1 MAKKILSILCALA
14 MMVTM
19 VSVAAFSASADG
31 EANSTTINL
40 LSSENIGNWN
50 VVRAADN
57 NWSLFSGAVGLSAEN
72 INGITGALSLIKTNC
87 NVNPYVDFNYSQTID
102 FGTDFSILM
111 TDYIKTNVGGTAPT
125 DNSYIALTLGN
136 YSIHLVRF
144 AEDVATNSL
153 SSWDCAE
160 FRVALY
166 KNDSLVKK
174 SELIASATTTTLTD
188 AYSSFSSGTA
198 AGSVALKNGSPAGDK
213 TTYVSSGAA
222 YTRESAWKDI
232 KITVKNGTLTV
243 YDAKN
248 TVLLTED
255 VSDSSFDGIKPSVRF
270 YADSTLMKNNPIAVF
285 RFEAT
290 INTASTGGETPD
302 PEVPTGDVNFNLLN
316 STNITGWNI
325 TRSCPNDWTAANF
338 AGNIDMT
345 SLDPALVG
353 ITGALVHNRANSAV
367 STSVT
372 FDYNNG
378 VDAIDFG
385 ENFSVLMTAYMHT
398 QPSGLETPDQDA
410 YVSLKLGDYSV
421 RLVHFVEDAA
431 NDTGWN
437 QRDSF
442 RIAVYNGET
451 LVAVSDVIDRSVT
464 TSLYNGAV
472 YTSNEALW
480 KSTGTYGNHIRLN
493 SIGANKS
500 AASGGVS
507 FAGDAAWK
515 DIEIVV
521 NDNKMTIKTAA
532 GVCGLHVLAGG
543 ESADDVT
550 ALSGFNTTSLDVA
563 EGTSFDGIVP
573 KVVLNVDGT
582 LRKNQAVA
590 LFRLEGTIYAPEDSG
605 ETVASPE
612 DPKGFLSINDS
623 LALNFT
629 LGKTDAGY
637 SNIAATATIG
647 DSPVDVKLV
656 TKTLAD
662 GEHNVAVIDSLTPDQ
677 FGTEVVLNVT
687 ATKGGQQVTGTMT
700 YSVKNYCE
708 NMMGKDTDLDNL
720 CAYILK
726 YGEAVRVM
734 NGGAGNSIT
743 AGVDFSGIDT
753 SLEWT
758 AEGKTNN
765 YGISS
770 ANGTVSWNSGNLNLA
785 DNIGINFTFTLPAG
799 ADIDDYNLF
808 VDVVDAE
815 FGVVGG
821 DIESITPLGNN
832 KYRAVA
838 RVYAYDMDKD
848 VTAVVKDINNDAV
861 SSVFTSGVQNYIL
874 EAIENDKFDDNE
886 LAVAEAMMTFGNA
899 AAAYKAAN

>member
-19 VSVAAFSASADG
+19 VSVAAFSASAA
-31 EANSTTINL
+31 ETTTVNL
-40 LSSENIGNWN
+40 LDSTNINKWAVTREN
-50 VVRAADN
+50 DN
-57 NWSLFSGAVGLSAEN
+57 SWSMYSGAIDLTSQN
-72 INGITGALSLIKTNC
+72 LTGITGTLVLTNPNSGTYNYVDFDYEDALELGDDFVIDTTVFIKTNITADTTP
-87 NVNPYVDFNYSQTID
+87 NKDSYVALNLGDYS
-102 FGTDFSILM
+102 
-111 TDYIKTNVGGTAPT
+111 VR
-125 DNSYIALTLGN
+125 
-136 YSIHLVRF
+136 LVRF
-144 AEDVATNSL
+144 VDDAASESA
-153 SSWDCAE
+153 WDRSN

-166 KNDSLVKK
+166 KNDTLVKK
-174 SELIASATTTTLTD
+174 SEIITGTTALYNGDPYANGFNGSNGD
-188 AYSSFSSGTA
+188 APAEYIRTNA
-198 AGSVALKNGSPAGDK
+198 KNGAD
-213 TTYVSSGAA
+213 GAA
-222 YTRESAWKDI
+222 SGKVSFGKNSGWKDLT
-232 KITVKNGTLTV
+232 ITVKDGTLSVADTTGV
-243 YDAKN
+243 
-248 TVLLTED
+248 VLTET
-255 VSDSSFDGIKPSVRF
+255 VEAGAFDNVTPSVRLF
-270 YADSTLMKNNPIAVF
+270 NDNNVMKLQPTAVF
-285 RFEAT
+285 ALNVT
-290 INTASTGGETPD
+290 TNGTSTGGEGGETPD
-302 PEVPTGDVNFNLLN
+302 PEEPSGDVDFNLLD
-316 STNITGWNI
+316 SKNITGWTL
-325 TRSCPNDWTAANF
+325 TRSCPNNWSNYNF
-338 AGNIDMT
+338 SGNIDLT
-345 SLDPALVG
+345 SLKLNG
-353 ITGALVHNRANSAV
+353 ITGTLVQTQANSN
-367 STSVT
+367 TYTDVT

-378 VDAIDFG
+378 VDPIDFG
-385 ENFSVLMTAYMHT
+385 DNFSILMTAYINAE
-398 QPSGLETPDQDA
+398 PSNMDTPDKDA

-421 RLVHFVEDAA
+421 RLVHFVEDAV
-431 NDTGWN
+431 NDPAWN
-437 QRDSF
+437 QRDRF
-442 RIAVYNGET
+442 RIAVYSGNT
-451 LVAVSDVIDRSVT
+451 LIAVSDVIDRSVT
-464 TSLYNGAV
+464 TSLYDGAV
-472 YTSNEALW
+472 ISSNTDAW
-480 KSTGTYGNHIRLN
+480 KNTGTYGGHIKSKSLA
-493 SIGANKS
+493 ANLQP
-500 AASGGVS
+500 AGTGVS
-507 FAGDAAWK
+507 FKGDNSWK
-515 DIEIVV
+515 DVEIVV
-521 NDNKMTIKTAA
+521 NDNKMTIKTVA
-532 GVCGLHVLAGG
+532 GVCGLHVLSGSD
-543 ESADDVT
+543 SADDVT
-550 ALSGFNTTSLDVA
+550 TLSGFTTTALDIPN
-563 EGTSFDGIVP
+563 GTSFDGIAP
-573 KVVLNVDGT
+573 QVVLSVDGT
-582 LRKNQAVA
+582 LRKGAAIGV
-590 LFRLEGTIYAPEDSG
+590 FRLEGTIYAPEDSG

-612 DPKGFLSINDS
+612 APKGFLSINDS

-647 DSPVDVKLV
+647 GSPVDVKLV

-700 YSVKNYCE
+700 YSVKQYCE

-734 NGGAGNSIT
+734 NGGAGDSIT

-848 VTAVVKDINNDAV
+848 VTAVVKDTNNNAV
-861 SSVFTSGVQNYIL
+861 SAVFTSGVENYIL